1 MSRRNKL
8 EKFADNLTYK
18 HVYESFE
25 FGDPVL
31 TRTEIEKVKMAGLW
45 HKLQFCNSHPILLE
59 LACGKGEYTLDL
71 ARRYPNKNF
80 IGVDVKGARIWKG
93 ATIARTEKLSNV
105 AFLRTRIEQ
114 IELFFA
120 REEVS
125 EIWITFPDPFPKEGK
140 ENRRLTSP
148 PFLEKYQTLLKKGG
162 VVHLKTD
169 SDLLYKYSLKSV
181 ENFPNAQIYQSNSNI
196 YAGEL
201 PNPDLDILTY
211 YEKQHLEDG
220 RTIKYLKFGF
230 DAPGQ

>member
-1 MSRRNKL
+1 M
-8 EKFADNLTYK
+8 EKFAENLTYK

-31 TRTEIEKVKMAGLW
+31 TRTENEKVQMAGMW
-45 HKLQFCNSHPILLE
+45 HEWQFGNSHPIVVE
-59 LACGKGEYTLDL
+59 LACGRGEYTLDL
-71 ARRYPNKNF
+71 ARRYSDKNF

-93 ATIARTEKLSNV
+93 ATIARESKMENV
-105 AFLRTRIEQ
+105 AFLRSRIEQ
-114 IELFFA
+114 IELFFKA
-120 REEVS
+120 GEVS

-148 PFLEKYQTLLKKGG
+148 PFLKKYQTLLKKAG

-169 SDLLYKYSLKSV
+169 SDLLYNYSLESV
-181 ENFPNAQIYQSNSNI
+181 ENFPNARILQSNRNI

-201 PNPDLDILTY
+201 PHPDLDILTY

-220 RTIKYLKFGF
+220 RTIKYLAFGF
-230 DAPGQ
+230 AR